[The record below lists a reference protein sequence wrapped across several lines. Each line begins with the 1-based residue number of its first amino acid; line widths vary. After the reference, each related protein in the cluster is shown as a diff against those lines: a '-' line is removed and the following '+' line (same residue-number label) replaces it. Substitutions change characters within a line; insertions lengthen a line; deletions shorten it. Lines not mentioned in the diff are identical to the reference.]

1 VASIAW
7 PTRRKDRF
15 GKSVRLHIIQQSEM
29 REDQR
34 VATMKAVRIHE
45 YGGPEV
51 LRYEDAPRPEAGAGE
66 VLIRV
71 HAAGVNPVDWKVR
84 AGFAQ
89 NWLRYKMPFIP
100 GWDLSGVVEAGGSGT
115 SRLRVGDEVYSRP
128 DVARDGSYAEYIVVK
143 ESEVALKPK
152 SIDHVHAAAVP
163 LAALT
168 AWQALI
174 DAAKLSAGQTVLIH
188 GAAGGVGSFAVQFAK
203 MKGARV
209 IGTAS
214 KKNHDYLRSLGA
226 DETIDYSRMKFED
239 VVQNVDA
246 VLDTITGETADR
258 SYAIIKR
265 GGVYVSIL
273 APPSADKAS
282 SYGVR
287 VAHTFVQA
295 NVEQLDEIRKLIDS
309 GKLQISIE
317 KVFPL
322 AEARAAQ
329 ELNAQGHTRGKIVL
343 NVR

>member
-1 VASIAW
+1 
-7 PTRRKDRF
+7 
-15 GKSVRLHIIQQSEM
+15 M
-29 REDQR
+29 
-34 VATMKAVRIHE
+34 ATMKAVRIHE

-51 LRYEDAPRPEAGAGE
+51 LRYEEAPRPVAGTGE
-66 VLIRV
+66 ILIRV

-84 AGFAQ
+84 AGFAKDR
-89 NWLRYKMPFIP
+89 LKYKMPFIP
-100 GWDLSGVVEAGGSGT
+100 GWDLSCDVEAVGPGV

-128 DVARDGSYAEYIVVK
+128 DIARDGSYAEYIVVR
-143 ESEVALKPK
+143 ESEVARKPQ
-152 SIDHVHAAAVP
+152 SIDHVQAAAVP

-168 AWQALI
+168 AWQALF
-174 DAAKLSAGQTVLIH
+174 DGAKLSAGQTVLIH

-214 KKNHDYLRSLGA
+214 TKNHGYLRSLGA
-226 DETIDYSRMKFED
+226 DETIDYNTTRFED
-239 VVQNVDA
+239 VVQNVDV

-258 SYAIIKR
+258 SYPVIKK

-273 APPSADKAS
+273 MPPSQEKAAAH
-282 SYGVR
+282 GVR
-287 VAHTFVQA
+287 AVHTFVQA
-295 NVEQLDEIRKLIDS
+295 NEEQLSEIAKLVDS
-309 GKLQISIE
+309 GKLKITIE

-343 NVR
+343 RVI